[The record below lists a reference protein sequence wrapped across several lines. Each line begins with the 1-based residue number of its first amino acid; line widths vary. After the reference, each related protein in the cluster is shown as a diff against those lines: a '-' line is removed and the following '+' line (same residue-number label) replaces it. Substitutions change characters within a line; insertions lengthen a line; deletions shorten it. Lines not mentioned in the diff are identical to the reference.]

1 MWAKNEKSTRNCF
14 HAKVV
19 GGRVHCAKRHKFMTI
34 DGGLSVV
41 NVIGHKKLFYPCRGC
56 PDQDIDWD
64 EKKKDDKSKL
74 KTGRGVGK
82 CIPALKTPDFEG
94 GKCEV

>member
-14 HAKVV
+14 YAKVV

-56 PDQDIDWD
+56 PDRDIDWD

-82 CIPALKTPDFEG
+82 CITTPETPDF
-94 GKCEV
+94 

>member
-14 HAKVV
+14 YAKVV

-56 PDQDIDWD
+56 PDRDIDWD
-64 EKKKDDKSKL
+64 GKSKL
-74 KTGRGVGK
+74 AGVNVSPPSPIK
-82 CIPALKTPDFEG
+82 PDDFP
-94 GKCEV
+94 KPKVIKHFSYKK

>member
-1 MWAKNEKSTRNCF
+1 
-14 HAKVV
+14 
-19 GGRVHCAKRHKFMTI
+19 MTI

-56 PDQDIDWD
+56 PDRDIDWD

-82 CIPALKTPDFEG
+82 NVSPPPKRPIFKGENARSRSRVLMTEELK
-94 GKCEV
+94 